1 MVHFL
6 QGTLLL
12 MIPGGQHQFPSMQ
25 SLLQRDNKTL
35 WLLWIYVSAP
45 KLPTDE
51 KKNSY
56 FAELLLKNCLII
68 LMENCILRR

>member
-1 MVHFL
+1 
-6 QGTLLL
+6 L

-51 KKNSY
+51 KKIPT
-56 FAELLLKNCLII
+56 LLNYC
-68 LMENCILRR
+68 